1 MTKDKSIATV
11 PFWINGRETLS
22 AGGRQ
27 GEVTNS
33 ATGAVVRHVSFAT
46 AEDVDRAV
54 VSASDAWPQWSAT
67 SPLRRARVLMK
78 ARALVDHY
86 KDELAQLI
94 TVEHGK
100 TLPDALG

>member
-11 PFWINGRETLS
+11 PFGINGRETLS
-22 AGGRQ
+22 TGGRQ
-27 GEVTNS
+27 GEITNS

-54 VSASDAWPQWSAT
+54 ASASDAWPQWSAT

-94 TVEHGK
+94 TVEHG
-100 TLPDALG
+100 